1 MNYND
6 GKDIFVFME
15 QRDNVLQDVSLE
27 LIGEAKRIAKTRE
40 TKIEVVGVVIGN
52 DTDKNVQ
59 DILEY
64 AIDRVIVVDQ
74 SHLKDYDTL
83 NYTDVLEEI
92 IETYH
97 PEIFLFGGTV
107 IGRDLA
113 PRLSARVHTGLTA
126 DATHLA
132 FDEEDKSSNLLY
144 VTRPA
149 FGGNLLATILCENH
163 KPQMSTIRPGVFDKP
178 QKIKNQ
184 EGKII
189 AFNKHFSNNSSIEVI
204 EIIDKKVDM
213 VAIENANVIVSAGR
227 GARKCL
233 DLVHSLAKAMK
244 GEVGASRALI
254 DEGLIQKPHQVGQT
268 GKTVKPSVY
277 IACGISGA
285 IQHTA
290 GMEKS
295 KKIIAINTD
304 ESAPIF
310 QIADLGIVADA
321 KETLKHME
329 AQLISQKV

>member
-1 MNYND
+1 
-6 GKDIFVFME
+6 
-15 QRDNVLQDVSLE
+15 
-27 LIGEAKRIAKTRE
+27 
-40 TKIEVVGVVIGN
+40 
-52 DTDKNVQ
+52 
-59 DILEY
+59 
-64 AIDRVIVVDQ
+64 
-74 SHLKDYDTL
+74 
-83 NYTDVLEEI
+83 
-92 IETYH
+92 
-97 PEIFLFGGTV
+97 
-107 IGRDLA
+107 
-113 PRLSARVHTGLTA
+113 
-126 DATHLA
+126 
-132 FDEEDKSSNLLY
+132 
-144 VTRPA
+144 
-149 FGGNLLATILCENH
+149 
-163 KPQMSTIRPGVFDKP
+163 MSTIRPGVFDKP
-178 QKIKNQ
+178 QKIKKQ